1 LHREQMST
9 EHENIRELL
18 HAYVDGELDLANT
31 RQTERHLQSCADCR
45 GTEKAI
51 RELRSALA
59 SAATAYRAPAS
70 LRRKV
75 RAALRREA
83 KSTRQAFSPWLMFAT
98 GAAFAAAI
106 FGFALFQT
114 TRAGRTNAIV
124 DQVVAN
130 HVRSLLAAQLVDVVS
145 SDQHTVKPWFD
156 GKIDFA
162 PEVRDLSANGLPL
175 VGGRL
180 DYLGDK
186 TVVALVYQ
194 RNKHPINLFI
204 TPAPTNRSTSTVVTT
219 RRGYNVLAWAN
230 KGMKYWAVSDL
241 NQAELREFAQLFEQ

>member
-1 LHREQMST
+1 MST

-18 HAYVDGELDLANT
+18 HAYVDGELDLANA
-31 RQTERHLQSCADCR
+31 RETERHLEGCAVCR

-51 RELRSALA
+51 RELRSAVTSEA
-59 SAATAYRAPAS
+59 IVYHAPAH
-70 LRRKV
+70 LRRNV

-83 KSTRQAFSPWLMFAT
+83 KSTRQSLSPWLMFAT
-98 GAAFAAAI
+98 GAAFAAMI
-106 FGFALFQT
+106 LGFVLFQT
-114 TRAGRTNAIV
+114 TRAARTEAIV

-162 PEVRDLSANGLPL
+162 PEVRDLSANGFPL

-204 TPAPTNRSTSTVVTT
+204 TPAIGSRDSSPVSFT
-219 RRGYNVLAWAN
+219 RRGYNILAWTHGEMN
-230 KGMKYWAVSDL
+230 YWAVSDL
-241 NQAELREFAQLFEQ
+241 NQ

>member
-1 LHREQMST
+1 MSA
-9 EHENIRELL
+9 EHEKIRELL

-31 RQTERHLQSCADCR
+31 REAELHLKTCADCR

-51 RELRSALA
+51 RELRGALTSDA
-59 SAATAYRAPAS
+59 SAYRAPAH
-70 LRRKV
+70 LRKSV

-83 KSTRQAFSPWLMFAT
+83 KSSRQTFSPWLMFAT
-98 GAAFAAAI
+98 GAAFAAVLVGAL
-106 FGFALFQT
+106 LFQT
-114 TRAGRTNAIV
+114 MRTARSDTIV

-130 HVRSLLAAQLVDVVS
+130 HVRSLLAAHLVDVTS

-162 PEVRDLSANGLPL
+162 PVVHDLSANGFPL

-180 DYLGDK
+180 DYLDGK

-204 TPAPTNRSTSTVVTT
+204 TPAQMNRNSSPTLTT
-219 RRGYNVLAWAN
+219 RRGYNVLSWAN
-230 KGMKYWAVSDL
+230 NGMNYWAVSDL
-241 NQAELREFAQLFEQ
+241 NATELREFADSFER

>member
-1 LHREQMST
+1 MST

-31 RQTERHLQSCADCR
+31 REAERHLQSCADCR

-51 RELRSALA
+51 RELRSPLT
-59 SAATAYRAPAS
+59 SDATAYRAPAH
-70 LRRKV
+70 LRRNV

-83 KSTRQAFSPWLMFAT
+83 KSTRQTLSPWLMFAT
-98 GAAFAAAI
+98 GAAFAAVLLGAV
-106 FGFALFQT
+106 LFQT
-114 TRAGRTNAIV
+114 MLGARGNTIV

-130 HVRSLLAAQLVDVVS
+130 HVRSLLAAHLVDVVS

-162 PEVRDLSANGLPL
+162 PDVRDLSANGFPL

-180 DYLGDK
+180 DYLDRK
-186 TVVALVYQ
+186 TVAALVYQ
-194 RNKHPINLFI
+194 RNKHPINLFV
-204 TPAPTNRSTSTVVTT
+204 TPEPTSRSTSPTVVT
-219 RRGYNVLAWAN
+219 RRGYNVFFWTN
-230 KGMKYWAVSDL
+230 NGMRYWAVSDL
-241 NQAELREFAQLFEQ
+241 NQAELREFTEFFER

>member
-1 LHREQMST
+1 MST
-9 EHENIRELL
+9 EHNNIRELL
-18 HAYVDGELDLANT
+18 YGYVDGELDLANA
-31 RQTERHLQSCADCR
+31 RETERHLESCADCR
-45 GTEKAI
+45 GTERAI
-51 RELRSALA
+51 RELGAALT
-59 SAATAYRAPAS
+59 SDTPAYRAPAR
-70 LRRKV
+70 LRRNV

-83 KSTRQAFSPWLMFAT
+83 KSTRQALSPWLVFAT

-106 FGFALFQT
+106 VAVALFQT
-114 TRAGRTNAIV
+114 TRAARSNTIV

-130 HVRSLLAAQLVDVVS
+130 HVRSLLAAHLVDVAS

-162 PEVRDLSANGLPL
+162 PVVRDLRTDGFPL

-180 DYLGDK
+180 DYLDGK

-204 TPAPTNRSTSTVVTT
+204 TPALTSESTSPTITT
-219 RRGYNVLAWAN
+219 RRGYNILSWTN
-230 KGMKYWAVSDL
+230 SGMNYWAVSDL
-241 NQAELREFAQLFEQ
+241 NAGELREFADLFER

>member
-1 LHREQMST
+1 MST

-31 RQTERHLQSCADCR
+31 RETERHLQSCADCR

-51 RELRSALA
+51 RELRSALTSDA
-59 SAATAYRAPAS
+59 PAYRAPAH
-70 LRRKV
+70 LRRNV

-83 KSTRQAFSPWLMFAT
+83 KSTRQTLSPWLVFAT
-98 GAAFAAAI
+98 GAAFAAVLVGAV
-106 FGFALFQT
+106 LFQT
-114 TRAGRTNAIV
+114 MPGVRGNTIV
-124 DQVVAN
+124 DQVVAS
-130 HVRSLLAAQLVDVVS
+130 HVRSLLAAHLVDVVS

-162 PEVRDLSANGLPL
+162 PEVRDLSANGFPL
-175 VGGRL
+175 LGGRL
-180 DYLGDK
+180 DYLDGK

-204 TPAPTNRSTSTVVTT
+204 TPAPTSRSTSPKVMT
-219 RRGYNVLAWAN
+219 RRGYNVFSWTN
-230 KGMKYWAVSDL
+230 NGMKYWAVSDL
-241 NQAELREFAQLFEQ
+241 NQAELSEFTELVRAVK

>member
-1 LHREQMST
+1 MST

-18 HAYVDGELDLANT
+18 HAYLDGELDLANA
-31 RQTERHLQSCADCR
+31 RETERHLEGCTDCR
-45 GTEKAI
+45 GIERAI
-51 RELRSALA
+51 RELRSTLTGE
-59 SAATAYRAPAS
+59 ATTYRAPAH
-70 LRRKV
+70 LRRNV

-83 KSTRQAFSPWLMFAT
+83 KSSRQTLSPWLMFAT
-98 GAAFAAAI
+98 GAAFAAVI
-106 FGFALFQT
+106 LGFVLFQT
-114 TRAGRTNAIV
+114 TRLARSDAIA

-162 PEVRDLSANGLPL
+162 PEVRDLSASGFPL

-180 DYLGDK
+180 DYLDGK
-186 TVVALVYQ
+186 TVAALVYK

-204 TPAPTNRSTSTVVTT
+204 TPAPTSRSTSPTVTT
-219 RRGYNVLAWAN
+219 RRGYNVLAWTN
-230 KGMKYWAVSDL
+230 NGLKYWAVSDL
-241 NQAELREFAQLFEQ
+241 NQAELRQLAELFER